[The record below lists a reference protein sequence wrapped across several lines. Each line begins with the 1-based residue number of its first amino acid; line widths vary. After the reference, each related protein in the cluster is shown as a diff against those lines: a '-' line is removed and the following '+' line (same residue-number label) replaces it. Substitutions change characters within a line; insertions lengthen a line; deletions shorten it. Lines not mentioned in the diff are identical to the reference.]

1 VDCDPTRETPRL
13 LARRSELGYV
23 PDARRAVRG
32 EPEAVDALEQQRQT
46 LDARR
51 RWESEQRRAW
61 GTARRRIST
70 AVETFKADAH
80 PDGQL
85 LSDVRVIERQVGRVD
100 KRLGL

>member
-1 VDCDPTRETPRL
+1 VDADRPRL
-13 LARRSELGYV
+13 LHKVIGYTSN
-23 PDARRAVRG
+23 PRRALPR
-32 EPEAVDALEQQRQT
+32 EPEAVDELEQQRQT

-70 AVETFKADAH
+70 AVETFKADGH

-85 LSDVRVIERQVGRVD
+85 LGSLRAIERQTERID